1 MDRRPDERRI
11 GHRKSVV
18 GLQCKW
24 DLDGA
29 GVKKRLFKRYSP
41 TTAEVVELSLS
52 GATIV
57 AVSSP
62 LLTPGTAVAL
72 EIEGQRGGVAIRNIA
87 PASIDGFS
95 RYGVEFL
102 QLEPGIR
109 IRITEF
115 VGSDRPDNLETIWHN
130 AR

>member
-1 MDRRPDERRI
+1 M
-11 GHRKSVV
+11 
-18 GLQCKW
+18 
-24 DLDGA
+24 
-29 GVKKRLFKRYSP
+29 KKRLFKRYSP

-62 LLTPGTAVAL
+62 LLTPGTAVAI
-72 EIEGQRGGVAIRNIA
+72 EIEGQRGGVAIRNLA
-87 PASIDGFS
+87 PASTEGLS

-102 QLEPGIR
+102 QLEPGVR
-109 IRITEF
+109 LRITEF